1 MSDNETVLRQGE
13 EENILSR
20 EWQQT
25 RFKKY
30 VLPDAVYYQSLWAVR
45 DLERMEERIKELS
58 DTRDAMEISGSLV
71 KDGGADY
78 PEGRR
83 PTEKTAIE
91 RVMLEE
97 RVRGI
102 RDAIESIPEGYK
114 SYVLSNVILK
124 NSGKTFPNKVWRIW
138 KQRFLYD
145 VAVNLAIL

>member
-1 MSDNETVLRQGE
+1 MRDSKTGE

-58 DTRDAMEISGSLV
+58 DTRDAMERSGSLV
-71 KDGGADY
+71 QEPGIFYGI
-78 PEGRR
+78 RR
-83 PTEKTAIE
+83 TPTENAAIE
-91 RVMLEE
+91 RAMLEE

-102 RDAIESIPEGYK
+102 HAAISHIPDGYR
-114 SYVLSNVILK
+114 SYVLSNIIMK

>member
-58 DTRDAMEISGSLV
+58 DTRDAMERSGSLV
-71 KDGGADY
+71 QEPGISYGI
-78 PEGRR
+78 RR
-83 PTEKTAIE
+83 TPTENAAIE
-91 RVMLEE
+91 RAMLEE

-102 RDAIESIPEGYK
+102 HAAISHIPDGYR
-114 SYVLSNVILK
+114 SYVLSNIIMK

>member
-1 MSDNETVLRQGE
+1 MRDSKTGE

-58 DTRDAMEISGSLV
+58 DTRDAMERSGSLV
-71 KDGGADY
+71 QEPGISYGI
-78 PEGRR
+78 RR
-83 PTEKTAIE
+83 TPTENAAIE
-91 RVMLEE
+91 RAMLEE

-102 RDAIESIPEGYK
+102 HAAISHIPDGYR
-114 SYVLSNVILK
+114 SYVLSNIIMK

>member
-1 MSDNETVLRQGE
+1 MRDSKTGE

-58 DTRDAMEISGSLV
+58 DTRDAMERSGSLV
-71 KDGGADY
+71 QEPGISYGI
-78 PEGRR
+78 RR
-83 PTEKTAIE
+83 APTENAAIE
-91 RVMLEE
+91 RAMLEE

-102 RDAIESIPEGYK
+102 HAAISHIPDGYRY
-114 SYVLSNVILK
+114 YVLSNIIMK

>member
-1 MSDNETVLRQGE
+1 MRDSKTGE

-83 PTEKTAIE
+83 
-91 RVMLEE
+91 
-97 RVRGI
+97 
-102 RDAIESIPEGYK
+102 
-114 SYVLSNVILK
+114 K

>member
-1 MSDNETVLRQGE
+1 MSDNETALKQGKE
-13 EENILSR
+13 EKDLSR

-45 DLERMEERIKELS
+45 DLERMEERIRELS
-58 DTRDAMEISGSLV
+58 DNRDAMERSGSLV
-71 KDGGADY
+71 REGGTAY
-78 PEGRR
+78 SAGSR
-83 PTEKTAIE
+83 PTENSAME
-91 RVMLEE
+91 RAMLEE

-102 RDAIESIPEGYK
+102 RKAIEGIPEGYK

-145 VAVNLAIL
+145 VAVNLSIL

>member
-1 MSDNETVLRQGE
+1 MRDSKTGE

-58 DTRDAMEISGSLV
+58 DTRDAMERSGSLV

>member
-1 MSDNETVLRQGE
+1 MRDSKTGE

-45 DLERMEERIKELS
+45 DLERMEER
-58 DTRDAMEISGSLV
+58 SGSLV

>member
-1 MSDNETVLRQGE
+1 M
-13 EENILSR
+13 SR

-45 DLERMEERIKELS
+45 DLERMEKRIAELS
-58 DTRDAMEISGSLV
+58 DTRDAMERSGSLV
-71 KDGGADY
+71 KEGGGSY
-78 PEGRR
+78 GSERR
-83 PTEKTAIE
+83 PTEDTAME
-91 RVMLEE
+91 RAMLEE

-102 RDAIESIPEGYK
+102 RSAIEAIPEGYK